1 LLWAIAELTDRN
13 GASYDDADTP
23 DSHPD
28 FETNLAA
35 WERHPG
41 ERKPATMLFADIA
54 GSTALTKKL
63 DAEEA
68 HDLLYGAT
76 QRMCES
82 VEKYQGTRCAG

>member
-1 LLWAIAELTDRN
+1 VE
-13 GASYDDADTP
+13 SDD
-23 DSHPD
+23 S
-28 FETNLAA
+28 LAA

-54 GSTALTKKL
+54 GSTELTEKL

-76 QRMCES
+76 QRICEA
-82 VEKYQGTRCAG
+82 VGKYQGSVCRLMGDG